1 MKKDLETIA
10 KYIEENVYERNSS
23 FQLTT
28 FVETL
33 KKIGMEEIESLGKE
47 FNPNEHE
54 AITQVPT
61 NDFEPDTVAFVAQN
75 GYKMGDRIIRPAL
88 VGVAKSIEEEGK

>member
-1 MKKDLETIA
+1 
-10 KYIEENVYERNSS
+10 
-23 FQLTT
+23 
-28 FVETL
+28 
-33 KKIGMEEIESLGKE
+33 MEEIDAQGKV

-61 NDFEPDTVAFVAQN
+61 NDFEPDTVAFVAQK
-75 GYKMGDRIIRPAL
+75 GYKMGDRVIRPAL